1 MFSLESDLKTHKLL
15 DDSLDELGKVESL
28 VGLRVPDVFTENGDD
43 LGIGLGV
50 EVVPS
55 LDEDVLELLV

>member
-1 MFSLESDLKTHKLL
+1 MSALMQISETHKLL

-28 VGLRVPDVFTENGDD
+28 VGLRVPDVFTENGDN

-50 EVVPS
+50 EVVSS

>member
-1 MFSLESDLKTHKLL
+1 MQISETHKLL

-28 VGLRVPDVFTENGDD
+28 VGLRVPDVFAENGDN
-43 LGIGLGV
+43 LGIGLGM
-50 EVVPS
+50 EVVSS